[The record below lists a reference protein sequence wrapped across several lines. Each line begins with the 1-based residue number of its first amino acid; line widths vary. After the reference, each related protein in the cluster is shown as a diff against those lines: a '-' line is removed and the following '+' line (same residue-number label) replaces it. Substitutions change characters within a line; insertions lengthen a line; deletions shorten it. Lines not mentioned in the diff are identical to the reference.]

1 MKTILPLIA
10 LSLMVATPAFAQEE
24 GTPVP
29 AQESLPADAPALAAP
44 AESITPRQLELAK
57 QMHEIWPIRT
67 RVESAIDAVVQ
78 NFPPDKQAQAKASL
92 RKSIQF
98 DQVEEES
105 IQAMASTFTE
115 DELKAMVDF
124 YGSEI
129 GRSVSAKTAEYETAM
144 RPIII
149 KMMDKAALDLKT
161 GMTP

>member
-1 MKTILPLIA
+1 MRYLA
-10 LSLMVATPAFAQEE
+10 LFLLLTSVSMPAIAQEE
-24 GTPVP
+24 GTPVS
-29 AQESLPADAPALAAP
+29 AEQSLPQSMPADAADTAVTAK
-44 AESITPRQLELAK
+44 QLELAK

-67 RVESAIDAVVQ
+67 RVEGAIDAVVQ

-105 IQAMASTFTE
+105 IQAMASTFSE

-124 YGSEI
+124 YGSET
-129 GRSVSAKTAEYETAM
+129 GRSVSAKTAEYEAAM
-144 RPIII
+144 RPIIV
-149 KMMDKAALDLKT
+149 KMMDKAVLDLKT